1 MSICMA
7 AADGYASLLA
17 VLAGIDIKVKY
28 FNASKILLD

>member
-1 MSICMA
+1 MSICI
-7 AADGYASLLA
+7 YASLLA